1 MSSPFCLP
9 SSTTNFT
16 SDDFRPTKKSGQ
28 TLAQSNPGRCRA
40 THKRSFSDNAATTT
54 PRTSA
59 AKERDT
65 LAVLSSPFFRAH
77 QPHQASSSANSSH
90 LMIPSPS
97 SIGGT
102 SASSSM
108 SKSRI
113 FPSTR
118 FFIAL
123 LLCFCYVSIG
133 ISTSN
138 ISSAIIC
145 MVRNDSHKLV
155 SLGNAPIGTTP
166 TDDLLGLR
174 RRRSDDVS
182 SESQKVNESSSLLS
196 PSPDVVLSSL
206 TKPLP
211 HPECDHRRARR
222 DSQIYRQT
230 CQEAEKLPW
239 TSTEQGLVFAGQNAG
254 SLLMLFTGRQA
265 DRLNSKWTIV
275 AALFLLIVSNSA
287 LPFVAPIHF
296 LLAVLARVLTGVS
309 DALLQP
315 STSSLITRWFPP
327 KERPFAIGL
336 ITGGRQIGTILI
348 NPLSGWICDQSVNNP
363 DGRFAWHTVFF
374 VSAVIGLSILLAWL
388 LLSAD
393 KPSKHFCTSIQ
404 ERFFVEKKIA
414 DEKLGKR
421 TEKRPIPWAH
431 LARCKPFY
439 AGVAALICHEYP
451 LVIMLQLLSKY
462 INDVYDGISYTTNG
476 LLSAMPIA
484 ILFASKTLSASLAS
498 FIQSRKKGRFVIG
511 RTPLVKLFNGIASLG
526 LGVCVILVPMMN
538 QTEHNHMALFFICLA
553 NAFAGLHTPGVQTA
567 LLQIAPAFTGIIT
580 GIAFG
585 CVAVASICN
594 KVISSTII
602 TDGSIKN
609 WALVFWISGVIAL
622 LPVVFFTI
630 WGSADRQPWA
640 SMGKKQPSTRR
651 RSGRKNTA
659 KVSPMA
665 EDKRGA
671 VETNNT
677 ASMYTIGCDL
687 KMKTVEEEEKEE
699 CRRGRTEEE
708 ECRRGRAEEEEC
720 RRGRAVE
727 EECRRGRVE
736 EEECRRGRVEEEE
749 EEGDDGSAHYEAEAA
764 VASALRLQMY
774 LEDPEGQNL
783 EEEEDEE
790 EEMEEAQTEGANS
803 NVCENKF

>member
-9 SSTTNFT
+9 STINLSEQKFSRVIP
-16 SDDFRPTKKSGQ
+16 SD
-28 TLAQSNPGRCRA
+28 RCRA
-40 THKRSFSDNAATTT
+40 AHKRSLSDNGMGTTKA
-54 PRTSA
+54 PMEKQRH
-59 AKERDT
+59 T
-65 LAVLSSPFFRAH
+65 LPVPSPPLLRILRHH
-77 QPHQASSSANSSH
+77 QPSSSSATSSH

-97 SIGGT
+97 SIGCI
-102 SASSSM
+102 SSS
-108 SKSRI
+108 SSSSSSLNKSRF

-145 MVRNDSHKLV
+145 MVRNDSQKML
-155 SLGNAPIGTTP
+155 SLENDHNTKNDRIIRRGNGEP
-166 TDDLLGLR
+166 TQKNTNN
-174 RRRSDDVS
+174 SSPFS
-182 SESQKVNESSSLLS
+182 SEFVA
-196 PSPDVVLSSL
+196 DLSSL
-206 TKPLP
+206 VKPVP
-211 HPECDHRRARR
+211 SSECDHRRTRR

-230 CQEAEKLPW
+230 CHEAEKLAW
-239 TSTEQGLVFAGQNAG
+239 TSTQQGVVFAGQNAG
-254 SLLMLFTGRQA
+254 SLLMLFTGRHA

-275 AALFLLIVSNSA
+275 AALLLLVISNAS

-348 NPLSGWICDQSVNNP
+348 NPLSGWICDQSVHNP
-363 DGRFAWHTVFF
+363 DGPFLWHTVFF
-374 VSAVIGLSILLAWL
+374 VSSVVGLSILFAWL

-404 ERFFVEKKIA
+404 ERFFVEEKIA
-414 DEKLGKR
+414 EEKLGKR

-462 INDVYDGISYTTNG
+462 INDVYDDVTFTTNG
-476 LLSAMPIA
+476 LLSALPIA
-484 ILFASKTLSASLAS
+484 ILFISKTLSASLAS
-498 FIQSRKKGRFVIG
+498 FIQSRKKGRFLIG
-511 RTPLVKLFNGIASLG
+511 RTTMVKLFNGIASLG

-538 QTEHNHMALFFICLA
+538 RAEHNHMALCFICLA

-594 KVISSTII
+594 KLISSTII
-602 TDGSIKN
+602 TDRSINN
-609 WALVFWISGVIAL
+609 WAIVFWISGVIAL

-640 SMGKKQPSTRR
+640 SI
-651 RSGRKNTA
+651 GRKRPSKRRNSAKRSDAKVYPTEGKTRPNGGPSKSKTDEHETIRTA
-659 KVSPMA
+659 KSENETAVRV
-665 EDKRGA
+665 DKVGK
-671 VETNNT
+671 
-677 ASMYTIGCDL
+677 D
-687 KMKTVEEEEKEE
+687 EEEE
-699 CRRGRTEEE
+699 
-708 ECRRGRAEEEEC
+708 
-720 RRGRAVE
+720 
-727 EECRRGRVE
+727 
-736 EEECRRGRVEEEE
+736 
-749 EEGDDGSAHYEAEAA
+749 DGESAHFEAEAA
-764 VASALRLQMY
+764 VAAALRLQMY
-774 LEDPEGQNL
+774 LEDT
-783 EEEEDEE
+783 DEE
-790 EEMEEAQTEGANS
+790 QEEQTTETEETAQNNTEHSKECQGQFDDRSVIGRANG
-803 NVCENKF
+803 E